1 MGAGAPDV
9 KRLRH
14 TDAMDQTRRRP
25 GGRSAD
31 VRARVHGAT
40 LALLAEQGYEALQL
54 TDVAA
59 RAGVNKTTV
68 YRRWT
73 TKAQLVAGLVA
84 ELADERVPTPDTGS
98 LRGDLAAMLAQVAA
112 LLEER
117 AVRAVLRAVVTL
129 ADDDAAVDE
138 LRRTFWDDQLAGAA
152 VVVTRAIARGELPD
166 GTEPRLFL
174 ERVFGPVYFRVL
186 LGGRALTPAE
196 LDLLS
201 RTGR

>member
-1 MGAGAPDV
+1 MV
-9 KRLRH
+9 RNVRRV
-14 TDAMDQTRRRP
+14 TIEQTRRRP

-40 LALLAEQGYEALQL
+40 LAL
-54 TDVAA
+54 
-59 RAGVNKTTV
+59 
-68 YRRWT
+68 
-73 TKAQLVAGLVA
+73 
-84 ELADERVPTPDTGS
+84 LADERVPTPDTGS

-117 AVRAVLRAVVTL
+117 AVPAVLRAVVTL